1 MYVHSCHFLSSAKLP
16 ELVAV
21 CVLLIHIHE
30 VVQCDKVGLVVDV
43 EDTGLDVIDV
53 ITVVI
58 DVLGRSFSIG
68 QNVIIVPDKI
78 SIINLSV
85 TARVS

>member
-1 MYVHSCHFLSSAKLP
+1 MRIYLSYLP

-30 VVQCDKVGLVVDV
+30 VVQCDEVGLVVDV

-53 ITVVI
+53 IAVVI
-58 DVLGRSFSIG
+58 DILGRSFSAALFFRIHHR
-68 QNVIIVPDKI
+68 QA
-78 SIINLSV
+78 S
-85 TARVS
+85 

>member
-1 MYVHSCHFLSSAKLP
+1 MSFYVICYLP

-30 VVQCDKVGLVVDV
+30 VVQCDEVGLVVDV

-53 ITVVI
+53 IAVVV

-68 QNVIIVPDKI
+68 QNVIIVSDKI
-78 SIINLSV
+78 SIIYSL
-85 TARVS
+85 TCE